1 MGIKIERAGLHINK
15 SNSARMGGHIIVRA
29 KAHSGVDDLGD
40 IYLLYRTET
49 IEIDGDNFM
58 VCHPVQNPQ
67 RLVGNSQ
74 WITHDEDGPVQKVWH
89 YRNASSVSDAA
100 RYLDTM
106 KRLKKSIMLEGIG
119 EVFVWF
125 IDKPNTIL
133 PGTYYHV
140 SHGMDTAKYWHFSVT
155 SPRKIAVPKHV
166 LRAFMES
173 SIEKNTACPI
183 TMEPLTKDTVAYTAC
198 GHLFQRDAIDIA
210 VRGSGKCPTCRAT
223 LGLTDICGW

>member
-155 SPRKIAVPKHV
+155 SPTKIAVPKHV

-173 SIEKNTACPI
+173 SIDKGVECPV
-183 TMEPLTKDTVAYTAC
+183 TMEKLTKVTIAYTAC
-198 GHLFQRDAIDIA
+198 GHLFEREGIDTV

-223 LGLTDICGW
+223 LGLADICGW